1 MKHLNQL
8 LAISTLG
15 LLAAS
20 SASAQIKCAP
30 LLAFPGPIAEAI
42 PASTPSNSTHELEVL
57 NQLAS
62 KPAVSSMPASA
73 LLNAP
78 GNEALKAFFFT
89 PVKENEKTI
98 LKGKRIAV
106 LAADG
111 FEEIELTGPMWYFK
125 ALGAQVD
132 IIAPRFN
139 PAPARYGLSTPEM
152 AKDHIMAIQY
162 LNPVGW
168 LKVDRR
174 ADEIKV
180 AEYDAIFIPGG
191 AWNPDNLRYDKDVLR
206 FIKEFS
212 QSGKL
217 IAAICH
223 APVVLASAEVLK
235 GKKLTGYWN
244 IQSDLTNAGG
254 VVQEKPVVVDGNLIT
269 SRHPIDVADFSLAVR
284 DWLTTTR

>member
-1 MKHLNQL
+1 MKTVYS
-8 LAISTLG
+8 I
-15 LLAAS
+15 LAAS
-20 SASAQIKCAP
+20 ALSLSAALNVTAQ
-30 LLAFPGPIAEAI
+30 G
-42 PASTPSNSTHELEVL
+42 NSTHELNVI
-57 NQLAS
+57 NQLATQS
-62 KPAVSSMPASA
+62 AVSSMPVSQ

-89 PVKENEKTI
+89 PVKDPTL

-111 FEEIELTGPMWYFK
+111 FEEIELTGPVWYFK

-132 IIAPRFN
+132 IIAPKFN

-168 LKVDRR
+168 IKVDRT
-174 ADEIKV
+174 ADQIKV
-180 AEYDAIFIPGG
+180 DEYDAVFIPGG
-191 AWNPDNLRYDKDVLR
+191 AWNPDNLRNDKDVIR
-206 FIKEFS
+206 FIQEFNK
-212 QSGKL
+212 SGKL

-223 APVVLASAEVLK
+223 GPVVLASADILK

-244 IQSDLTNAGG
+244 IQVDLKNAGG
-254 VVQEKPVVVDGNLIT
+254 EVLEQPVVTDGNLIT
-269 SRHPIDVADFSLAVR
+269 SRHPIDVSDFSIAVKN
-284 DWLTTTR
+284 WLTIR